1 MKLIFWENFKNL
13 GKRQKAYVLLGLTF
27 VIVLLWAFISASIIT
42 HNFNRSAIVGK
53 ENNQEIDV
61 SGIIISETKEKTKHW
76 EIYGETG
83 SYTSENKVALLN
95 NVVGNF
101 YKENEVSMSFRSS
114 KGTYNEDKNQIILY
128 MDTFIVLKDGTTL
141 NCDKLV
147 WSGSDEDIVAT
158 GNIKIN
164 RNNEFIATAEKIVI
178 SPDYSRFKIFGN
190 TVTKLYDNKDKKEK

>member
-1 MKLIFWENFKNL
+1 
-13 GKRQKAYVLLGLTF
+13 
-27 VIVLLWAFISASIIT
+27 
-42 HNFNRSAIVGK
+42 
-53 ENNQEIDV
+53 
-61 SGIIISETKEKTKHW
+61 
-76 EIYGETG
+76 
-83 SYTSENKVALLN
+83 
-95 NVVGNF
+95 
-101 YKENEVSMSFRSS
+101 
-114 KGTYNEDKNQIILY
+114 